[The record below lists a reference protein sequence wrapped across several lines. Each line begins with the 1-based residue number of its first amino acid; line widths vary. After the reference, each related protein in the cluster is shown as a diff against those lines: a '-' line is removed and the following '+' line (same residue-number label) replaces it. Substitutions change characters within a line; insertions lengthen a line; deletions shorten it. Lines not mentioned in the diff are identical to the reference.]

1 MKYGYVVEYI
11 KREGYESCSL
21 VVGDG
26 FGNKRTAVCKPEKIS
41 NGYAQEVKVEVGD
54 VIVAVRNRWEM
65 VREKAEIILF
75 GISDIVDGE
84 PVMEK
89 FDSFDGKYW
98 DNKKHT
104 YYTNLIDLALE
115 HVGRV
120 RMFEKVHIDDIKN
133 LVNKKLLPMM
143 R

>member
-26 FGNKRTAVCKPEKIS
+26 FGNKRNAICKPEKIS

-65 VREKAEIILF
+65 VREKAEIILY
-75 GISDIVDGE
+75 GITDIVDGE
-84 PVMEK
+84 PVIEK

-98 DNKKHT
+98 DNKKHIH
-104 YYTNLIDLALE
+104 YTNLIDLGLE
-115 HVGRV
+115 YVGRV
-120 RMFEKVHIDDIKN
+120 RMFEKVQLEDIKN